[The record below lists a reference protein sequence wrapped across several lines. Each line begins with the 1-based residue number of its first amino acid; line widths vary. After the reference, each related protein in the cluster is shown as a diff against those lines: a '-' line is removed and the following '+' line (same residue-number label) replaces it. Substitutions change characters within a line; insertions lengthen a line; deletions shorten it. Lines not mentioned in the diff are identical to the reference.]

1 MKIHEQ
7 CTVAPPPSAT
17 KTSLTLTFFDLFW
30 LRIHPLEL
38 TFFYS
43 LASQQS
49 NPSFFFANV
58 VPKLKTSLSHTLQHF
73 LPLAGNVVWP
83 SDSPKPF
90 VQFTPGDA
98 VSVVV
103 AESDAEFDQE
113 IDYSPRETA
122 PTRPFIPHLHSSE
135 SLASVMSIQI
145 TLFPNKGFS
154 IGMNIHHAVLDGK
167 SAAMFIKAWAFLCQ
181 TQTNDETQIPSLVP
195 ELLPSFDRT
204 LVKEPAHLRPF
215 FTENLTGFLSNT
227 YPQDNSDGRCLKILD
242 FPPKDA
248 VRATFVL
255 TGGDLEKI
263 KRRVL
268 SKWEVVEES
277 NSTVSSKPPNLSSFV
292 VICAY
297 VAVCI
302 AKAVHGVER
311 EKDKFAFLL
320 AADWRF
326 RSEPRI
332 PDNYFGNCVWNNV
345 VDSDPL
351 DFIKEEGVV
360 LVAKRIHRKVKML
373 GEEAVLEG
381 FSQLVDLMKQG
392 AQIIGVSMSNRFGV
406 YDTNFGF
413 GKPSK
418 VEITSLD
425 RNSSSQ
431 TFGLVESKDGSGG
444 VEVEIVMNKQAMDLF
459 ATLFREGLC
468 DDESSSS

>member
-1 MKIHEQ
+1 
-7 CTVAPPPSAT
+7 
-17 KTSLTLTFFDLFW
+17 
-30 LRIHPLEL
+30 
-38 TFFYS
+38 
-43 LASQQS
+43 
-49 NPSFFFANV
+49 
-58 VPKLKTSLSHTLQHF
+58 
-73 LPLAGNVVWP
+73 
-83 SDSPKPF
+83 
-90 VQFTPGDA
+90 
-98 VSVVV
+98 
-103 AESDAEFDQE
+103 
-113 IDYSPRETA
+113 
-122 PTRPFIPHLHSSE
+122 
-135 SLASVMSIQI
+135 
-145 TLFPNKGFS
+145 
-154 IGMNIHHAVLDGK
+154 
-167 SAAMFIKAWAFLCQ
+167 
-181 TQTNDETQIPSLVP
+181 
-195 ELLPSFDRT
+195 
-204 LVKEPAHLRPF
+204 
-215 FTENLTGFLSNT
+215 
-227 YPQDNSDGRCLKILD
+227 
-242 FPPKDA
+242 
-248 VRATFVL
+248 
-255 TGGDLEKI
+255 LEKI

-332 PDNYFGNCVWNNV
+332 PDNYFGNCVWNNL

>member
-7 CTVAPPPSAT
+7 CMVAPPPSAP

-38 TFFYS
+38 AFFYS
-43 LASQQS
+43 LPSQQS

-103 AESDAEFDQE
+103 TESDAEFDQE

-154 IGMNIHHAVLDGK
+154 IGTSTHHAVLDGK
-167 SAAMFIKAWAFLCQ
+167 SAAMFIKAWASLCR

-215 FTENLTGFLSNT
+215 FTENLTGFLSNI
-227 YPQDNSDGRCLKILD
+227 YPQDNSDGRCLKILA

-255 TGGDLEKI
+255 TGEDLEKI

-277 NSTVSSKPPNLSSFV
+277 NSTVSSKLPNLSSFV
-292 VICAY
+292 VTCAY

-302 AKAVHGVER
+302 AKAIHGVER
-311 EKDKFAFLL
+311 EKDKFAFGF

-332 PDNYFGNCVWNNV
+332 PDNYFGNCVWNNL
-345 VDSDPL
+345 VDADPL
-351 DFIKEEGVV
+351 DFLEEEGVV

-373 GEEAVLEG
+373 GQETVLLEG
-381 FSQLVDLMKQG
+381 FSQFVDLMKQG
-392 AQIIGVSMSNRFGV
+392 VQIIGVTMSNRFGV

-425 RNSSSQ
+425 RNSSQ
-431 TFGLVESKDGSGG
+431 TFGLVESKDGG
-444 VEVEIVMNKQAMDLF
+444 VEVGMVMNKHAMDLF
-459 ATLFREGLC
+459 ATLFRQGLC
-468 DDESSSS
+468 HDDHESSS